1 MIRDGKF
8 NENNFIIIV
17 LSYTYTRPVEF
28 QKLNSHVRRTFVY
41 YGQNKTLLMLME
53 YRPYTAMITNTAT
66 AEYDFYEIARC
77 ARNYAEILKAIPIII

>member
-17 LSYTYTRPVEF
+17 LSYTYTRHVEF
-28 QKLNSHVRRTFVY
+28 QKLNSHVRSTFVY

-53 YRPYTAMITNTAT
+53 YRLYSYDNKHCYT